1 MARHIKQAPPH
12 RNTIDPR
19 QKSIT
24 TVEEWD
30 DTPSDPPPVY
40 GSGILEEKRR
50 QTDYK
55 KPTIIG
61 PTHLTYPRNEGW
73 RPKGQKGKTENGR
86 PRKLSDITV
95 HGITDHLTK
104 RITRKMK
111 PNCIRNWKKR
121 VRFRIDFKKVF
132 SSFGTPLSNDAEER
146 QWRKYVHRAINVR
159 NRNPALTEHK
169 CRLRTR
175 DRCFDAV

>member
-1 MARHIKQAPPH
+1 MEKQPPPRPDTLINQNVALVDPTSQHIQYAYAERPKNSNPGTNIIYHELWLDTSNRPH
-12 RNTIDPR
+12 RTGNTIDPR

-50 QTDYK
+50 QNDYK
-55 KPTIIG
+55 KPAIIG
-61 PTHLTYPRNEGW
+61 PTHLAYPRNEGW

-86 PRKLSDITV
+86 PRKLSDITI

-104 RITRKMK
+104 RITRKIK
-111 PNCIRNWKKR
+111 
-121 VRFRIDFKKVF
+121 
-132 SSFGTPLSNDAEER
+132 
-146 QWRKYVHRAINVR
+146 
-159 NRNPALTEHK
+159 
-169 CRLRTR
+169 
-175 DRCFDAV
+175 

>member
-1 MARHIKQAPPH
+1 MV
-12 RNTIDPR
+12 DPR

-55 KPTIIG
+55 NA
-61 PTHLTYPRNEGW
+61 YPRNEGW

-86 PRKLSDITV
+86 PRKLSDITI

-104 RITRKMK
+104 RITRKIK

-132 SSFGTPLSNDAEER
+132 SSFGTPLSNDAEEAVE
-146 QWRKYVHRAINVR
+146 KVR
-159 NRNPALTEHK
+159 PQS
-169 CRLRTR
+169 
-175 DRCFDAV
+175 D